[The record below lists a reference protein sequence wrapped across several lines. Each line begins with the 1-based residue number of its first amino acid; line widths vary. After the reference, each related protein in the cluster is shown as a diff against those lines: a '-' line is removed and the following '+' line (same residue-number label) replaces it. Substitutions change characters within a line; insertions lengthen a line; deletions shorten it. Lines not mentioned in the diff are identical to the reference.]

1 MDLHAKQLREEFWR
15 NDALKGSPIGK
26 PYKEIEFLSESS
38 EEAGR
43 DIRIE
48 QVNEIPVLASGKR
61 KPVVNEWKNVIL

>member
-61 KPVVNEWKNVIL
+61 KPVVNE